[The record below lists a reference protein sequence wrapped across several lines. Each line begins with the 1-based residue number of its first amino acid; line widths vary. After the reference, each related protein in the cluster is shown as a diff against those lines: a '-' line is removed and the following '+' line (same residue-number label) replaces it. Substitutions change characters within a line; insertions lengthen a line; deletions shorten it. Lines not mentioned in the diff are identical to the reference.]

1 MKKLLLLF
9 VITLCLST
17 FTKAQTVL
25 LNETFNNSTM
35 PAGWGGTGAY
45 SAGGG
50 NVWMALH
57 GNEWGASLIIPHG
70 GSYLAGIWDGGFT
83 SCRTYLVSPEL
94 NLKSYGPATLKFY
107 YLGYSYFGNPF
118 DDSLYVAYKIGKN
131 GAKTNIPIVPYV
143 ETATNS
149 NQVMDS
155 ATLIVPGGS
164 DSTYIMFLGAYN
176 QDFGVYL
183 SCVKVTATP
192 TGIDEVKNT
201 NTMNIYPNPARDKI
215 YVQLNGSD
223 RAKTIS
229 LYSTLGQKVW
239 EGNGTGVNREEIPV
253 SNLPQGI
260 YFVQTQLMDGSIM
273 NGKIEVAK

>member
-9 VITLCLST
+9 GITLCFFS
-17 FTKAQTVL
+17 FTKAQTVI

-57 GNEWGASLIIPHG
+57 GSEWGASLVVPKG
-70 GSYLAGIWDGGFT
+70 GSYLAGLWDGGFT
-83 SCRTYLVSPEL
+83 SCRTYLVSPVL
-94 NLKSYGPATLKFY
+94 NLQTYGPATLKFY

-118 DDSLYVAYKIGKN
+118 FDSLYVAYRIGKN
-131 GAKTNIPIVPYV
+131 GAVHNIPIIGYI

-149 NQVMDS
+149 NQKMDS
-155 ATLIVPGGS
+155 ATLTVPGGS
-164 DSTYIMFLGAYN
+164 DSTYVMFLGAYN
-176 QDFGVYL
+176 QDYGVYL
-183 SCVKVTATP
+183 SCVTVTATL
-192 TGIDEVKNT
+192 TGINEVTNT
-201 NTMNIYPNPARDKI
+201 NKLNIYPNPARNMV

-223 RAKTIS
+223 KAKTLS
-229 LYSTLGQKVW
+229 LYSMLGQKVW
-239 EGNGTGVNREEIPV
+239 EGNGTGVNTEEIPV

-260 YFVQTQLMDGSIM
+260 YFVQTQLQDGTILT
-273 NGKIEVAK
+273 GKIEVSK